1 MKTKFVFR
9 LALMLLL
16 SLCLLSVKA
25 QESNATSV
33 PVDDFRSSDEI
44 VYEDS
49 AAVDYEKEDSA
60 AYGDSRQIKENINWA
75 YYGKILSLLFVVG
88 LSVAALLTAP
98 KANWPKTFRVFGGL
112 SFIVCT
118 LSVFGLFFGDIR
130 LQADRVFFL
139 NLACVGFGGFITNYL
154 IAHFL
159 EVAYQVR
166 DDLAAV
172 RASQQGD
179 SDEE

>member
-1 MKTKFVFR
+1 MGAVQPKRFE
-9 LALMLLL
+9 LLQL
-16 SLCLLSVKA
+16 GHLLEA
-25 QESNATSV
+25 QNNTSA
-33 PVDDFRSSDEI
+33 P
-44 VYEDS
+44 
-49 AAVDYEKEDSA
+49 AVDFSEVEDVEYEKEDSA

-88 LSVAALLTAP
+88 VSVAVLLTVP

-118 LSVFGLFFGDIR
+118 ISVFGLFFGDIR
-130 LQADRVFFL
+130 LQADRAYFF
-139 NLACVGFGGFITNYL
+139 NLAGVGFGGFITNYL

-159 EVAYQVR
+159 EVTYQVR
-166 DDLAAV
+166 DYLAAMRV
-172 RASQQGD
+172 RQQVSAIRASQQGD

>member
-25 QESNATSV
+25 AEANRSYA
-33 PVDDFRSSDEI
+33 DD
-44 VYEDS
+44 
-49 AAVDYEKEDSA
+49 ADSA
-60 AYGDSRQIKENINWA
+60 AYGDSVPYGDSRKIKKNINWA

-98 KANWPKTFRVFGGL
+98 KANWPAALRVIGGL

-130 LQADRVFFL
+130 LQVDRAYFFD
-139 NLACVGFGGFITNYL
+139 LACVGFGGFITNYL

-159 EVAYQVR
+159 EVTYQVR

-179 SDEE
+179 SDAE